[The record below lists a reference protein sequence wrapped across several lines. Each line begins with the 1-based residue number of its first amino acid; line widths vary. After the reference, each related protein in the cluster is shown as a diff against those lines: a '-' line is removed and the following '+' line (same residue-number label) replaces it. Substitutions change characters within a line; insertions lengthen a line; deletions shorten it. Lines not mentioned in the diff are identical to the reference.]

1 MGFRAGVGRLPESYG
16 SHGADRHL
24 LEVFHKVFPADREAP
39 FQAALPRDERRRVLT
54 NNTSSLLSHKQKSNQ
69 GVSNLC
75 KAERADLHK
84 GMVGPL
90 CFQTSQPPEFCDWRC
105 RRSTCSVSATS
116 EQHILWQSLKTRPH
130 SSQPWETTGPL
141 FGKCRA
147 VTWWQLYLSY
157 SQQA

>member
-1 MGFRAGVGRLPESYG
+1 MREWGACRNLTVVKVPTDTCSRCSTRYSLLTEKPPFKQHCHGKSGGESWQIT
-16 SHGADRHL
+16 L
-24 LEVFHKVFPADREAP
+24 
-39 FQAALPRDERRRVLT
+39 ALCYLT
-54 NNTSSLLSHKQKSNQ
+54 NKKSNQ

-141 FGKCRA
+141 FGKRRA
-147 VTWWQLYLSY
+147 LNWWQLYLSY